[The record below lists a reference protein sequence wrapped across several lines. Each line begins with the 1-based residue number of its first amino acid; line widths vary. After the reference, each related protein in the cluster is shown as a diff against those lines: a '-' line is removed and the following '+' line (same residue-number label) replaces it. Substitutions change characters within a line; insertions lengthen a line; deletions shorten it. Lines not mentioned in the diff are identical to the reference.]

1 MYKDMLNTIYDN
13 FEIRNEMLI
22 LTEVMNSTQC
32 EVDIDY
38 YVPFTIKLG
47 NRTSYTSKIYWRIGN
62 FKNSLME
69 ISIDDKSGMLRDV
82 TLISVDKAY
91 LVNTTLQN
99 IEPVENGMPVFLL
112 DGNIQNGLYDYVMD
126 FYVYLNI
133 EFIMVNF
140 SEECHPYKFVELGR
154 VRFGFDKDNRLISV
168 IVKDLSG
175 DEYSE
180 LKDGLKL

>member
-1 MYKDMLNTIYDN
+1 MLLLREVTNYK
-13 FEIRNEMLI
+13 
-22 LTEVMNSTQC
+22 QC
-32 EVDIDY
+32 EVNIDY
-38 YVPFTIKLG
+38 YVPFSIKLG
-47 NRTSYTSKIYWRIGN
+47 NRKSYTSKTCWRIGN

-99 IEPVENGMPVFLL
+99 VEAVESGTPVFML
-112 DGNIQNGLYDYVMD
+112 DGNIQNGLCDHVMD
-126 FYVYLNI
+126 FYVYLSK

-140 SEECHPYKFVELGR
+140 GEECHPYKFVELER
-154 VRFGFDKDNRLISV
+154 VRFGFDNDNKLISV
-168 IVKDLSG
+168 IVKDLSD